1 MKIPTTYKSIC
12 FLVSLL
18 ATLTSISCTP
28 VVNLANGIEGKW
40 QGGQGYDRT
49 ILDVLPGGQLS
60 HQRGNQVTKGSWVYE
75 KPQQIRLS
83 STSGAGFQFNGSL
96 KMRGDNLADFHCNNH
111 IISMV
116 RVVILEVKPKVVK
129 PKTVKPSEPA
139 QPLKKKRYIN
149 RLDW

>member
-1 MKIPTTYKSIC
+1 MKIPNILKSILC
-12 FLVSLL
+12 LVSLIASL
-18 ATLTSISCTP
+18 LSISCTP

-40 QGGQGYDRT
+40 QGGQGYDKI
-49 ILDVLPGGQLS
+49 ILDVLPDGELS

-75 KPQQIRLS
+75 RPQQIRLS
-83 STSGAGFQFNGSL
+83 STSGAGFQFKGFL
-96 KMRGDNLADFHCNNH
+96 KMRSDNLADFYCNNH
-111 IISMV
+111 IVSMV

-129 PKTVKPSEPA
+129 PSKPNKPT